1 LQFANCEF
9 NISNMKKNNGM
20 RPQDV
25 VILLKIAAKG
35 DKDWLMKDISAELF
49 ISASEVSEALNRNVY
64 AGLIAADKRRIMK
77 MSFLDF
83 LRYGLKYVFP
93 QRLGSMT
100 RGIPTAHAASPLN
113 SIIQSDKAYVLPH
126 PKGETN
132 GLAIEPLIASLPE
145 ACLQD
150 AVFYELIALTDAL
163 RIGNVREQQLAYE
176 VLKNRL

>member
-1 LQFANCEF
+1 
-9 NISNMKKNNGM
+9 MKKNNGM

-100 RGIPTAHAASPLN
+100 RGIPTAHAAAPLN
-113 SIIQSDKAYVLPH
+113 KIIQSDKPYILPH
-126 PKGETN
+126 PEGEVN
-132 GLAIEPLIASLPE
+132 GLAVMPLIASLPE

-150 AVFYELIALTDAL
+150 AAFYELVALTDAL
-163 RIGNVREQQLAYE
+163 RIGNVREQLLAYE
-176 VLKNRL
+176 ELKNRL